1 MPSPLSL
8 EHKHPSSP
16 PLTAQNGLWHGE
28 SRMVIILGGPS
39 EEGTLVV
46 AMKLKT
52 HKKGFPGQIY
62 NLFAQPRSW
71 KSQEIYQ
78 KNSATSRSWLPSG
91 EAGAQ
96 CPVSQGAF

>member
-1 MPSPLSL
+1 MD
-8 EHKHPSSP
+8 
-16 PLTAQNGLWHGE
+16 
-28 SRMVIILGGPS
+28 IILGGPS

-62 NLFAQPRSW
+62 NPFAEPRSW

-78 KNSATSRSWLPSG
+78 KNSAPSRSQQLLCG
-91 EAGAQ
+91 REAGAQ
-96 CPVSQGAF
+96 ACVMSTRVYSE